1 MTPTTDRNVMPEIK
15 GFNKSTLLDWDGQ
28 IASIVFLPGCNYRCP
43 YCHASA
49 LVTEPDTQPNVPL
62 GEVDTY
68 LAQNRGWIDGVV
80 ITGGEPTLQ
89 PGLFDLIDHLIEQGL
104 KIKLFTNGSQPDVL
118 RELIRTGRLAAVSM
132 DIKGPLDERYERAA
146 GVSVDLDAIRAS
158 IDILMSLP
166 ARERGLKLMNDG
178 IPYEFRTTVCP
189 ELLTHDDVVDIARAV
204 RGAGLLTLQ
213 QFRPVDCLDPA
224 FEHITPY
231 GENELDR
238 MAEAASEFVERC
250 TVVK

>member
-1 MTPTTDRNVMPEIK
+1 
-15 GFNKSTLLDWDGQ
+15 
-28 IASIVFLPGCNYRCP
+28 
-43 YCHASA
+43 
-49 LVTEPDTQPNVPL
+49 VPL
-62 GEVDTY
+62 GEVDAY

-104 KIKLFTNGSQPDVL
+104 KVKLFTNGSQPDIL
-118 RELIRTGRLAAVSM
+118 RELIRTGRLAAISM
-132 DIKGPLDERYERAA
+132 DLKGPLDERYERAA

-158 IDILMSLP
+158 ADV
-166 ARERGLKLMNDG
+166 LMNDG

-189 ELLTHDDVVDIARAV
+189 GLLTHDDVVDTARAV

-224 FEHITPY
+224 FEKIAPY
-231 GENELDR
+231 GEDELDR
-238 MAEAASEFVERC
+238 MAEAASEFVGRC